1 MTEEEARNALFQLH
15 FQYMMHPP
23 KERLS
28 LYDEYQKKRGEIR
41 SELAKLMIERKE
53 NSIKS
58 K

>member
-23 KERLS
+23 KERLK
-28 LYDEYQKKRGEIR
+28 LYEEYHKKRGEIR
-41 SELAKLMIERKE
+41 SELSRLINERKE
-53 NSIKS
+53 NAIKS